1 MDAAK
6 NDRATLDSAE
16 VDVAEG
22 DAAEGDVA
30 EGDAAVSSVL
40 DLTSTRVQPPRE
52 CNSLLYINDE
62 DRQLFLYNTEMDC
75 IKDGDRL
82 SDNGIKF
89 FTRYV
94 HVDTA
99 MLALAPNANAWFPSL
114 DPAANHVQI
123 LHDSERMHWLLT
135 ARVNGVVYVLETLWG
150 EDRVRCPAVVEDQIR
165 RLYLCTEY
173 VVLPCVQQDDAII
186 CGYLDIAMLYH
197 LNLGASPEEVGQL
210 RFDPLCLNYWLAGC
224 AEAKRMTAPVLLKEG
239 RQTYISRV
247 LSPKVPTKVHCLQY
261 HAVTFYF
268 DDRLSCCNLLSN
280 LLYLRLWW
288 RLW

>member
-89 FTRYV
+89 FTQLLWV
-94 HVDTA
+94 SFQ
-99 MLALAPNANAWFPSL
+99 LAPNANAWFPSL

-123 LHDSERMHWLLT
+123 LHDRN
-135 ARVNGVVYVLETLWG
+135 V
-150 EDRVRCPAVVEDQIR
+150 
-165 RLYLCTEY
+165 CT
-173 VVLPCVQQDDAII
+173 
-186 CGYLDIAMLYH
+186 
-197 LNLGASPEEVGQL
+197 
-210 RFDPLCLNYWLAGC
+210 GC
-224 AEAKRMTAPVLLKEG
+224 
-239 RQTYISRV
+239 
-247 LSPKVPTKVHCLQY
+247 
-261 HAVTFYF
+261 
-268 DDRLSCCNLLSN
+268 
-280 LLYLRLWW
+280 
-288 RLW
+288 

>member
-89 FTRYV
+89 FTQLLWVSFQRYV

-99 MLALAPNANAWFPSL
+99 MLALAPNAIAWFPSL

-135 ARVNGVVYVLETLWG
+135 ARVNGVVYVLETLWVKTVS
-150 EDRVRCPAVVEDQIR
+150 DALRSWRIKSAASTCALNTLSSRVSSKTTRSSVV
-165 RLYLCTEY
+165 TWT
-173 VVLPCVQQDDAII
+173 LPCCTTSTSA
-186 CGYLDIAMLYH
+186 L
-197 LNLGASPEEVGQL
+197 PL
-210 RFDPLCLNYWLAGC
+210 RRW
-224 AEAKRMTAPVLLKEG
+224 V
-239 RQTYISRV
+239 S
-247 LSPKVPTKVHCLQY
+247 
-261 HAVTFYF
+261 
-268 DDRLSCCNLLSN
+268 
-280 LLYLRLWW
+280 
-288 RLW
+288 